1 MFFTRLTN
9 KPRSRSISWI
19 VAISNW
25 FRCSFSLSK
34 WRKTNIQPYDVVLF
48 NCTELHLIRA
58 WFKALAFSKRTYLR
72 VCRVAWI
79 DWLVCK
85 RTASKMTAHCI
96 VNKHKKH
103 NGNYAFPRKFHS
115 HATGEDIIISNVH
128 VSLKAFWVNIW
139 REWRI
144 PRKSF
149 DLLAWL
155 DTPWTATY
163 KPVLSADRLTYL

>member
-1 MFFTRLTN
+1 MLFTRLTN

-25 FRCSFSLSK
+25 FRCSLSLSK

-85 RTASKMTAHCI
+85 RTASKMTTHCI
-96 VNKHKKH
+96 VNEQKKH
-103 NGNYAFPRKFHS
+103 NRNYAIPRKFHS
-115 HATGEDIIISNVH
+115 HAAGEGIILNAL
-128 VSLKAFWVNIW
+128 VSLTIFGVNIW
-139 REWRI
+139 REWWI

-149 DLLAWL
+149 DLSVTRYTVDCHLQACPPRW
-155 DTPWTATY
+155 
-163 KPVLSADRLTYL
+163 